1 MTTTELGA
9 VSRPAAPDDGAPIA
23 PTAPAAPPAA
33 APIAPTKSDETAVP
47 RALSRQVVRIALGLA
62 LGALGVAA
70 VVGALDVAA
79 SAVGVPTMMWGAFRL
94 AIAGVSL
101 LVAVGGLLSLLY
113 GEAYLATLWITAA
126 RLPGLVA
133 VAWLLA
139 YLVPPA
145 GTVPAMTTLGIGL
158 WFATLSW
165 LLLTGPFRRMA
176 MVDTAQTQSY
186 GELVV
191 RYNQLR
197 SRCEACSESLGSW
210 GPPPLGAAVGR
221 AEAIKQLSLVRE
233 TLGLPDD
240 RLASMTPAER
250 GPGAI
255 AWATGTGYNTAW
267 EALDRADEA
276 LIEVEPP
283 SAVIGEGLHDMLR
296 LSGSTIKNADRL
308 QDSLRAAV
316 RHFDPDADQ
325 LYFYPQ
331 RRRMDDPFPPPAGAS
346 SSVAPIAVTETAAQ
360 TPAGKALGDAAARA
374 VIREV
379 RHAVSDYRDS
389 RRAAIVR
396 ARNRLLRT
404 ILVTGIAADVL
415 LGLVIVEHVEQ
426 STLAAAAAFFLVGG
440 VVGLYNRLRLE
451 GATGVATS
459 ADYGLFDARLLHTI
473 LVSGLA
479 GVGGVFLMSAAPVAG
494 AVLGTNAQTTAPMA
508 LDQVFNP
515 ETNRLGF
522 LIAAVFGLT
531 PDLLIGKLRQQTDA
545 LKQDL
550 STSEAAVASTAP
562 ATGAPTP

>member
-1 MTTTELGA
+1 MTTTDLGVVPRTA
-9 VSRPAAPDDGAPIA
+9 TPDGVAS
-23 PTAPAAPPAA
+23 TAPKKP
-33 APIAPTKSDETAVP
+33 DGNAVTRP
-47 RALSRQVVRIALGLA
+47 SVHQLSALGLA
-62 LGALGVAA
+62 LGLGALGAAAA
-70 VVGALDVAA
+70 VGMLDVAA
-79 SAVGVPTMMWGAFRL
+79 SGAGVPAMMWGAFRL
-94 AIAGVSL
+94 AIAGVAI
-101 LVAVGGLLSLLY
+101 LVAVGGLLSLVF

-126 RLPGLVA
+126 RLPGLIA

-145 GTVPAMTTLGIGL
+145 TTVPAMTTLGIGL

-165 LLLTGPFRRMA
+165 LLITAPFRRMA

-197 SRCEACSESLGSW
+197 SRCEACSEGLGSW

-221 AEAIKQLSLVRE
+221 AEAIKQLRLVRE
-233 TLGLPDD
+233 MLALPDD
-240 RLASMTPAER
+240 GLSSMTPAQR

-276 LIEVEPP
+276 LIDAEAQ

-316 RHFDPDADQ
+316 RHFDPDADR

-331 RRRMDDPFPPPAGAS
+331 RRRMDDPLPPRGDAAPAAAPLGPAGA
-346 SSVAPIAVTETAAQ
+346 VAESTTASP
-360 TPAGKALGDAAARA
+360 PARRALDDAAARA

-426 STLAAAAAFFLVGG
+426 GTLAAAAAFFLVGG

-451 GATGVATS
+451 GNTGVATTP
-459 ADYGLFDARLLHTI
+459 DYGLFDARLLHTI

-479 GVGGVFLMSAAPVAG
+479 AVGGVFLMSAAPVAG
-494 AVLGTNAQTTAPMA
+494 AVLGTNAQTAAPMA

-522 LIAAVFGLT
+522 LVAAVFGLT

-550 STSEAAVASTAP
+550 STSEAAVAGP
-562 ATGAPTP
+562 ATAAGGPTQ

>member
-1 MTTTELGA
+1 MTTTDLGVA
-9 VSRPAAPDDGAPIA
+9 SRTSAPDGAGSTVA
-23 PTAPAAPPAA
+23 PTRRKGARRRLLVRRL
-33 APIAPTKSDETAVP
+33 TDRQSSVHQLSAVG
-47 RALSRQVVRIALGLA
+47 LGLGLA
-62 LGALGVAA
+62 ALGVTAA
-70 VVGALDVAA
+70 VGMLDAAA
-79 SAVGVPTMMWGAFRL
+79 SGAGVPVMMWGAFRL
-94 AIAGVSL
+94 AIAGVAI
-101 LVAVGGLLSLLY
+101 LVAIGGLLSLVF

-126 RLPGLVA
+126 RLPGLIA

-145 GTVPAMTTLGIGL
+145 ATVPAMTTLGIGL

-165 LLLTGPFRRMA
+165 LLITAPFRRMA

-197 SRCEACSESLGSW
+197 SRCEACSEGLGSW

-221 AEAIKQLSLVRE
+221 AEAIKQLRLVRE
-233 TLGLPDD
+233 MLALPDD
-240 RLASMTPAER
+240 GLSSMTPAQR

-276 LIEVEPP
+276 LIDAEAE

-316 RHFDPDADQ
+316 RHFDPDADR

-331 RRRMDDPFPPPAGAS
+331 RRRMDDPLPPRGDAAPPGAAAATAESTAASPPARRAMD
-346 SSVAPIAVTETAAQ
+346 
-360 TPAGKALGDAAARA
+360 DAAARA

-426 STLAAAAAFFLVGG
+426 GTLAAAAAFFLVGG

-451 GATGVATS
+451 GNTGVATTP
-459 ADYGLFDARLLHTI
+459 DYGLFDARLLHTI

-479 GVGGVFLMSAAPVAG
+479 AVGGVFLMSAAPVAG
-494 AVLGTNAQTTAPMA
+494 AVLGTNAQTAAPMA

-522 LIAAVFGLT
+522 LVAAVFGLT

-550 STSEAAVASTAP
+550 STSDAAVAGP
-562 ATGAPTP
+562 ATAAGGATT